1 MASKRVRLATV
12 TVALGVVASG
22 ALATTVATAGDGSF
36 RIKSRLSGFQEDPRP
51 VSTNGWGEIALNV
64 NRDRNKITYRLKYAD
79 LEGDVLQAHIH
90 FGGRAQSG
98 GISAFLCSNLGN
110 GPAGTPACP
119 APSGVV
125 KGTINADDVIGPAG
139 NGANGGTGQGIEPG
153 EFDEL
158 VDAIRAQTTYANVR
172 SSLFPGG
179 EIRSQLHYKG

>member
-1 MASKRVRLATV
+1 MASKRARLATV

-22 ALATTVATAGDGSF
+22 ALATTVATAGDDSF
-36 RIKSRLSGFQEDPRP
+36 RIKSRLSGFQEDPRA
-51 VSTNGWGEIALNV
+51 VSTSGWGEITLNV
-64 NRDRNKITYRLKYAD
+64 DRDSNKITYRLKYAALD
-79 LEGDVLQAHIH
+79 GDVLQAHIH

-98 GISAFLCSNLGN
+98 GISAFLCSNVG

-158 VDAIRAQTTYANVR
+158 VDAIRAQTTYANVH
-172 SSLFPGG
+172 SSSYPGG
-179 EIRSQLHYKG
+179 EIRSQLHYKR